1 MSQEIKQFDDGRIYF
16 YVFFPDP
23 VSYFHSLKTPTIG
36 VLIVVAVNT
45 LITFPLW
52 WAPPHLESLHFFRFK
67 YQKFSTRFI

>member
-23 VSYFHSLKTPTIG
+23 VSYFHSLKTPIIG

-45 LITFPLW
+45 PVTFPLW
-52 WAPPHLESLHFFRFK
+52 WAPPHLES
-67 YQKFSTRFI
+67 

>member
-1 MSQEIKQFDDGRIYF
+1 MSQEIKQYDDGRIYF

-45 LITFPLW
+45 LITFPL
-52 WAPPHLESLHFFRFK
+52 
-67 YQKFSTRFI
+67 